1 MLLDRTQ
8 ADLSRYTV
16 RRVTIGEL
24 ALVNDLYNRCNRSQD
39 ADRPLS
45 EARRLYEDHPY
56 GEALILGAFTADNQ
70 LAGVLPA
77 IAHRFVSRCL
87 QPPGDQNGSRRGIGD
102 LS

>member
-16 RRVTIGEL
+16 RRVTMGEL
-24 ALVNDLYNRCNRSQD
+24 ALVNDLYNRYNRSQD
-39 ADRPLS
+39 ANRPLS
-45 EARRLYEDHPY
+45 EARRLYGDHPY

-77 IAHRFVSRCL
+77 IAHQFVCGGL
-87 QPPGDQNGSRRGIGD
+87 EKQGHQLIHAA
-102 LS
+102 